1 MKQRWKCSIQG
12 VVHRGICFRTITVR
26 DAKNK
31 ENERKKNLPVL
42 LLLEHQSRQSAAKAA
57 KQIARP
63 CPDSYNKNKRHEKKK
78 KKKKVLGFFG
88 IRL

>member
-1 MKQRWKCSIQG
+1 M
-12 VVHRGICFRTITVR
+12 R

-78 KKKKVLGFFG
+78 KKKKKKFWAFLAFSCETIVEIEEKSLHETKL
-88 IRL
+88 IA